1 MKTRIVSITGE
12 NKGDLELS
20 SAVFGV
26 EVNQSLM
33 AQAVRVY
40 LANQR
45 QGNAHTKGRGD
56 VTGSTRKIFK
66 QKGTGNARHGDIKA
80 PTFVGGGIVHGPQ
93 KHSFTLAIPV
103 KMRRA
108 ALRSALSARVA
119 DVVVVDGFVS
129 AEAKTSVLA
138 KGLKTITADKK
149 KPLIVL
155 TPEMGSAI
163 KAMKNIDGIDY
174 MQAQDLNTYEVLNHG
189 VIVLSKESLPI
200 LDAWIGKAV
209 AKKEDK

>member
-1 MKTRIVSITGE
+1 MKTRLVSITGE
-12 NKGDLELS
+12 NKGDVELS
-20 SAVFGV
+20 AAVFGA
-26 EVNQSLM
+26 EVNESLM

-80 PTFVGGGIVHGPQ
+80 PVFVGGGIVHGPQ
-93 KHSFTLAIPV
+93 KHSFTMAIPV

-108 ALRSALSARVA
+108 ALRSALSARVS
-119 DVVVVDGFVS
+119 DVVVVDGLTS
-129 AEAKTSVLA
+129 SEAKTNVFA
-138 KGLKTITADKK
+138 KGLKTITGDKK
-149 KPLIVL
+149 KPLVVL
-155 TPEMGSAI
+155 TAEMD
-163 KAMKNIDGIDY
+163 KALKALKNIDGIDY
-174 MQAQDLNTYEVLNHG
+174 MQTQDLNTYEILNHG

-200 LDAWIGKAV
+200 LESWIGKAIS
-209 AKKEDK
+209 KKEDK

>member
-1 MKTRIVSITGE
+1 MKTPILSVTGE
-12 NKGDLELS
+12 TKGDLELS
-20 SAVFGV
+20 KAVFGV
-26 EVNQSLM
+26 EVNEPLM

-80 PTFVGGGIVHGPQ
+80 PIFVGGGIVHGPQ
-93 KHSFTLAIPV
+93 AHSFTMAMPV
-103 KMRRA
+103 KMKRA
-108 ALRSALSARVA
+108 ALRSALTAKIE
-119 DVVVVDGFVS
+119 DIVVVEGLGSV
-129 AEAKTSVLA
+129 EAKTNVLA
-138 KGLKTITADKK
+138 KGMKKIQGDKK

-155 TPEMGSAI
+155 APEMD
-163 KAMKNIDGIDY
+163 KALNAMRNIDGIDF

-189 VIVLSKESLPI
+189 VLIISKEALAI
-200 LDAWIGKAV
+200 LDAWIGKTV